1 MRWILL
7 ILLLANG
14 VFFSYQWY
22 LESRVVD
29 YRPEVVTNSAGQG
42 ERLLLLSEEQGLRAK
57 PRQAVAETAAST
69 VAGAGEM
76 CVYLGPFQAAETAET
91 LHQRLMALSV
101 KGEVEV
107 VKVAGEPD
115 FWVFMRPL
123 VSREEALRQLKELQ
137 RQKIDS
143 FVVTQGE
150 MKNGISLGLFTQ
162 RTSAESV
169 LKRMQSAGYKAEMK
183 LIERYRDEFWVTVP
197 DAEARRVGD
206 GVWEKIALDYQF
218 IEKEQNLCKAVA
230 SAQ

>member
-22 LESRVVD
+22 LDSRVVD
-29 YRPEVVTNSAGQG
+29 YRPEQAVSAQG
-42 ERLLLLSEEQGLRAK
+42 SGEPLLLLTEEQKLKRK
-57 PRQAVAETAAST
+57 PRQPQPVVPQQAAVEDT
-69 VAGAGEM
+69 GM
-76 CVYLGPFQAAETAET
+76 CIYLGPFQAVESAQT
-91 LHQRLMALSV
+91 LHQRLTALNV
-101 KGEVEV
+101 GGEVQT

-115 FWVFMRPL
+115 FWVYMKPL

-150 MKNGISLGLFTQ
+150 MENGISLGLFTKKA
-162 RTSAESV
+162 SAERV
-169 LKRMQSAGYKAEMK
+169 LTRMQGAGYAAEMK
-183 LIERYRDEFWVTVP
+183 LVERYRDEFWVTVT
-197 DAEARRVGD
+197 DAEARRVGED
-206 GVWEKIALDYQF
+206 VWEKIAKDYQF